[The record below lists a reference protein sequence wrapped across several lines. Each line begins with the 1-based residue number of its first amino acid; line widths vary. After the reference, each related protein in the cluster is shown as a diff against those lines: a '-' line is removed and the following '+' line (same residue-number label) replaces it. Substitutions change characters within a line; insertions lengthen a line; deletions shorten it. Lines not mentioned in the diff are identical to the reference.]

1 MEPAM
6 NDQQRSGCPIN
17 LTLEVVGDK
26 WSLLVIRDMMFG
38 NRRHFREL
46 LTKSE
51 EGISSNILADRL
63 KTLLERG
70 IITRDDDPSHKQK
83 GIYSLTEQG
92 IELLPILAQMSGWG
106 FKYLPVSEELGI
118 RAKLLSEGGPKMW
131 AEFMDELRET
141 HLGDWQGMTHGEVDA
156 AAPGARVAWRN
167 DATWAPHGGE
177 SRVDVARRSFPL
189 IAELVDSQPDWG
201 ADESDRPVV
210 LVAHGGLI
218 AALTARLLGLP
229 VDNWPVLGG
238 MGNASWAQ
246 LSGHSA
252 PDAPLDE
259 IRWRLDVWNAS
270 AQVAGDVL

>member
-1 MEPAM
+1 MT
-6 NDQQRSGCPIN
+6 DDHRSGCPIN

-63 KTLLERG
+63 KTLLDQG
-70 IITRDDDPSHKQK
+70 IITWADDPNHKQK

-131 AEFMDELRET
+131 AEFMEELREL
-141 HLGDWQGMTHGEVDA
+141 HLGIKRRRNTGPGVGERLQA
-156 AAPGARVAWRN
+156 AYEKVMKRKSVFP
-167 DATWAPHGGE
+167 
-177 SRVDVARRSFPL
+177 SRLRKTT
-189 IAELVDSQPDWG
+189 E
-201 ADESDRPVV
+201 
-210 LVAHGGLI
+210 
-218 AALTARLLGLP
+218 
-229 VDNWPVLGG
+229 
-238 MGNASWAQ
+238 
-246 LSGHSA
+246 
-252 PDAPLDE
+252 
-259 IRWRLDVWNAS
+259 
-270 AQVAGDVL
+270 

>member
-1 MEPAM
+1 MDDE
-6 NDQQRSGCPIN
+6 QRSGCPIN

-63 KTLLERG
+63 KTLLDQG
-70 IITRDDDPSHKQK
+70 VITWADDPSHKQK

-118 RAKLLSEGGPKMW
+118 RAKLLDQGGPKLW

-141 HLGDWQGMTHGEVDA
+141 HLGVKRRKKTGPSVGERLQA
-156 AAPGARVAWRN
+156 AYERVMAKKGKR
-167 DATWAPHGGE
+167 
-177 SRVDVARRSFPL
+177 
-189 IAELVDSQPDWG
+189 
-201 ADESDRPVV
+201 
-210 LVAHGGLI
+210 
-218 AALTARLLGLP
+218 
-229 VDNWPVLGG
+229 
-238 MGNASWAQ
+238 
-246 LSGHSA
+246 
-252 PDAPLDE
+252 
-259 IRWRLDVWNAS
+259 
-270 AQVAGDVL
+270 